1 MTDDERLADPLAA
14 ARALPLGAMVVVRSR
29 DDDRRKQL
37 ALAMLSLSHARG
49 LFVLI
54 AGDAPLALALGAD
67 GVHLPQR
74 QMAEACA
81 IRARHRTLVIT
92 AAIHSFGAL
101 GNASLLPIDALF
113 LSPVFATASHPGGA
127 ALSPMRANLIAR
139 AAKRPVYALGG
150 INAHNALRLSPE
162 AFAGLAAIGAL
173 DVKL

>member
-1 MTDDERLADPLAA
+1 MSDDERLADPLAA

-29 DDDRRKQL
+29 DDDRCKQL
-37 ALAMLSLSHARG
+37 ARAMLSISRQRG

-54 AGDAPLALALGAD
+54 AGDAPLALSLGAD
-67 GVHLPQR
+67 GVHLSEAR
-74 QMAEACA
+74 MAQACA
-81 IRARHRTLVIT
+81 IRARHRALVIT
-92 AAIHSFGAL
+92 AAIHSLGAL
-101 GNASLLPIDALF
+101 GKALPLPIDALF

-127 ALSPMRANLIAR
+127 VLSPMRANLIAR

-150 INAHNALRLSPE
+150 IDAQNALLLSSG